1 MPSLWEGLSPSQEET
16 AQALEDGAWVNETFP
31 LLLCWRQV
39 RALGRQAV
47 LWWGH
52 FTCSDV
58 SKHVAGLF
66 LFLS

>member
-16 AQALEDGAWVNETFP
+16 VQALEDGAWVSETFP

-47 LWWGH
+47 L
-52 FTCSDV
+52 
-58 SKHVAGLF
+58 
-66 LFLS
+66 